1 MQSIDLEAKLP
12 PHRRRLQRIMQ
23 WSCYSAVA
31 ITAVL
36 MLLFFTTLG
45 YRGIGAF
52 TQTKIDVT
60 VTTIESSTKRTIN
73 TAMYNLVENP
83 DRATKKGLRQ
93 LVTPNAY
100 STLDIEEP
108 GTYTLVAHTDV
119 DMYVKGV
126 YDKLTD
132 NQRTVTDMLI
142 ADGKIYKTW
151 NWDFWTNSDSRSP
164 EIAGIWGAA
173 VGTFY
178 TIGLAILFAFPI
190 GVGCATYMEEF
201 PKRQSK
207 GWRRYNDFMEININN
222 LAAVPSIV
230 YGLLGL
236 ALLINFFGMPR
247 SASLVGAM
255 TLGILI
261 LPVIVISARTSL
273 RTVPQSIRDASNGL
287 GASRLQTTIYQ
298 VLPAAMPGIITGTII
313 GIARAIGESAPLLMI
328 GMVAFILVPPTGV
341 MDPATTLPVQIFLW
355 ADSPERGFAEKTSAA
370 IFVLL
375 MVLSSVLL
383 PHPLGP
389 ISAVTLFFLICK
401 LQSMI
406 AWLSPYQIFRFL
418 MFTLALLSSVSVSLS
433 STMVFQKPNPFPK
446 SIYDN
451 IAYGPQL
458 HRMHESKEHLD
469 SIVEES
475 LKRANLW
482 KEVRDRLHDNAFGLS
497 GGQQQRL
504 CIARTIAVDPQII
517 LLDEPCSA
525 LDPIST
531 NAIEE
536 LVLDLKKNYT
546 IVVVTHNMQQAK
558 RISDTTAYFHLGEI
572 VEVGSTKKIFDNPNH
587 RKTRSYVSGEFG

>member
-1 MQSIDLEAKLP
+1 MQSVDLNSKLP
-12 PHRRRLQRIMQ
+12 PHRRRLQLAMQ
-23 WSCYSAVA
+23 TACYSAVA
-31 ITAVL
+31 ITFVI

-52 TQTKIDVT
+52 SQTKIDVD

-73 TAMYNLVENP
+73 TAMYDLVINP

-100 STLDIEEP
+100 STLDITQP

-132 NQRTVTDMLI
+132 SQRAVTDMLI
-142 ADGKIYKTW
+142 NDGKIYRTW
-151 NWDFWTNSDSRSP
+151 NWDFWRNSDSRSP

-178 TIGLAILFAFPI
+178 TIGLAILLAFPI

-201 PKRQSK
+201 PKRQHRIFK
-207 GWRRYNDFMEININN
+207 WYDDFMEININN

-247 SASLVGAM
+247 SASLVGGI

-287 GASRLQTTIYQ
+287 GASRLQTTVYQ

-328 GMVAFILVPPTGV
+328 GMVAFILSPPTGV
-341 MDPATTLPVQIFLW
+341 TDPATTLPVQIYLW

-375 MVLSSVLL
+375 MVLVMLNLL
-383 PHPLGP
+383 A
-389 ISAVTLFFLICK
+389 I
-401 LQSMI
+401 
-406 AWLSPYQIFRFL
+406 WLRKRF
-418 MFTLALLSSVSVSLS
+418 
-433 STMVFQKPNPFPK
+433 
-446 SIYDN
+446 
-451 IAYGPQL
+451 
-458 HRMHESKEHLD
+458 
-469 SIVEES
+469 
-475 LKRANLW
+475 
-482 KEVRDRLHDNAFGLS
+482 
-497 GGQQQRL
+497 
-504 CIARTIAVDPQII
+504 
-517 LLDEPCSA
+517 
-525 LDPIST
+525 
-531 NAIEE
+531 
-536 LVLDLKKNYT
+536 
-546 IVVVTHNMQQAK
+546 
-558 RISDTTAYFHLGEI
+558 EI
-572 VEVGSTKKIFDNPNH
+572 KW
-587 RKTRSYVSGEFG
+587 